1 MEKLTPDLSGVAP
14 RGCAVPLAVLKCI
27 GHKSTPIPSAQ
38 KSFDRI
44 WGKPFSRRLTPKQ
57 AQLLRCRL
65 LGSLEFTDK
74 HFGVYGYFSLGFAS
88 SSKQMCLRNG
98 ELQGGKPSRRR
109 MPGPTNDEIVDLSLG
124 ILLHE
129 VPQN

>member
-44 WGKPFSRRLTPKQ
+44 WGNPFSRRLDAKTGATSEILTPRSRSIARPRGGDYSRARLGYSQKS
-57 AQLLRCRL
+57 CR
-65 LGSLEFTDK
+65 SNDTE
-74 HFGVYGYFSLGFAS
+74 
-88 SSKQMCLRNG
+88 
-98 ELQGGKPSRRR
+98 
-109 MPGPTNDEIVDLSLG
+109 PTF
-124 ILLHE
+124 
-129 VPQN
+129 